1 MTDGAFHALRVRDVM
16 EKRPPTLPPDAPIC
30 TVARKLRRSGHV
42 WIISPEQGR
51 SVCGVITEKDLF
63 DLLSPLPE
71 KTYTTATIRPLRLAY
86 IEVAK
91 ASEFMV
97 RTVVSCSPDNTLDEA
112 LSIMEERRVRNI
124 AVMEGDR
131 LKGEISLRGVI
142 EQYIATSCVKQDSD
156 R

>member
-1 MTDGAFHALRVRDVM
+1 MTDGVFYALKVRDVM

-30 TVARKLRRSGHV
+30 TVARKLRSAGHV
-42 WIISPEQGR
+42 WIINPEQGR
-51 SVCGVITEKDLF
+51 SVCGIITEKDLF

-71 KTYTTATIRPLRLAY
+71 KTYTTTTIRPLRLAH
-86 IEVAK
+86 IEVAQ

-97 RTVVSCSPDNTLDEA
+97 RPVVSCSPDNTLEEA

-142 EQYIATSCVKQDSD
+142 EQYIATSCVRQDLG
-156 R
+156 